1 MVTSDPTY
9 RAAYD
14 AGCAEIDQILGRM
27 ESLRVRK
34 ENMEKA
40 ITALKLIV
48 EQGSAAEVSR
58 PQPVPVAAQPVPVA
72 VQPVEQA
79 PSNRMQ
85 QHIDQV
91 LRSLATA

>member
-14 AGCAEIDQILGRM
+14 AGISEIEQIIERM
-27 ESLRVRK
+27 ASLRVRK
-34 ENMEKA
+34 ESLEKA
-40 ITALKLIV
+40 AAALKSIV
-48 EQGSAAEVSR
+48 EPSSAAEPNR
-58 PQPVPVAAQPVPVA
+58 PQPVPVPVPVA
-72 VQPVEQA
+72 APPAEPQQA
-79 PSNRMQ
+79 NRMQ